1 MKSRNIKSLMIKYS
15 FNQVTLSEYLG
26 ISLQSLN
33 LKLNGKREF
42 KESELISMADLF
54 KVTVDYLLERED
66 YWWQS

>member
-1 MKSRNIKSLMIKYS
+1 MKSKNIKSLMIKNS
-15 FNQVTLSEYLG
+15 FNQSTLSKYLN

-42 KESELISMADLF
+42 KESELMSMADLF

-66 YWWQS
+66 Y

>member
-1 MKSRNIKSLMIKYS
+1 MKSKNIKSLMIKCS
-15 FNQVTLSEYLG
+15 FNQVKLSEYLG

-66 YWWQS
+66 Y